1 MNIFVLTLILL
12 FSILTVGSNNNLTYA
27 EEETNNIVMKSNLI
41 VEEYITGLT
50 MPVLI
55 DFIGEQILV
64 VEKDLGTIKL
74 IKDGILISE
83 PILQIDVD
91 GTTEEGLIGMLVRD
105 NDVFIHYTTRSQD
118 NLTSNWFTKYTWNGE
133 KLVDPIELFEFH
145 GGNNRHNAGVIIEDK
160 DGIVFGSIGD
170 IGRGKVFDM
179 QKKENFLTN
188 ENNYVGSIF
197 SLDTPKEIYA
207 VGIRNTYGLDVD
219 PVTGILWDTENG
231 LNDYDEVNLVQKK
244 FNSGWNKIQGPIKDN
259 QDVPIIDDYE
269 YSDPEFSWERPIGVT
284 SIHFIQS
291 TLFPEYQNSVLVGS
305 FLGGILYKFE
315 LNENRDGFIFN
326 NDELNDLVLNKDDE
340 PSEIIFGAG
349 FAGITDIKMGPDGLL
364 YIVTIGDGKIHR
376 ILPAAVNNDV
386 RTSCDLNLD
395 TKNLSGCDFS
405 GKKFANEDFSY
416 KDFRFSNFSK
426 ADLTD
431 VNFHNANLVGANFYK
446 AELSNINF
454 SGAKLDSSIFKE
466 ALLQNINFVK
476 LDLVSADFQKSTL
489 LNINFIESNLERS
502 FFKNLV
508 ETKNVKFTGSNLHRS
523 DFSSANLTSV
533 SFENADLIDAIFDNA
548 ILKNANFDG
557 GKLWKTKLNNANL
570 ENSSFIESDNF
581 ESEFKKSNLKN
592 VNFQSSRLSH
602 VNFTGADLINA
613 NFLNIY
619 PIDSIFDNTDL
630 SDAKINT
637 CLKHDIVSRILNKV
651 LRSIE
656 NSNLGFFEELIIN
669 ACN

>member
-1 MNIFVLTLILL
+1 MNVSILASIILL
-12 FSILTVGSNNNLTYA
+12 SALTIVCYNNLSYA
-27 EEETNNIVMKSNLI
+27 EDETTNIVMKSNLI
-41 VEEYITGLT
+41 VEEYISGLT
-50 MPVLI
+50 TPVLI
-55 DFIGEQILV
+55 DFIGQQMLV

-91 GTTEEGLIGMLVRD
+91 GTTEEGLIGMLVRN
-105 NDVFIHYTTRSQD
+105 NDVFIHHTTRSQD
-118 NLTSNWFTKYTWNGE
+118 NLTSNWFTKYTWNGK

-179 QKKENFLTN
+179 QEMENFLTN

-197 SLDTPKEIYA
+197 SLDAPKEIYA

-259 QDVPIIDDYE
+259 QNVPIIDGYE

-315 LNENRDGFIFN
+315 LNENRDGFIFD
-326 NDELNDLVLNKDDE
+326 NDELSDLVLNKDDE

-376 ILPAAVNNDV
+376 ILPAAVNNNV
-386 RTSCDLNLD
+386 RTSCDLYSD
-395 TKNLSGCDFS
+395 TKNLSGCNFS
-405 GKKFANEDFSY
+405 GKKFTNEDFSY
-416 KDFRFSNFSK
+416 KDFRFSDFSK
-426 ADLTD
+426 TNLTN

-446 AELSNINF
+446 AELSNVNF

-489 LNINFIESNLERS
+489 LNTNFIESNLERT

-508 ETKNVKFTGSNLHRS
+508 ETKNVKFTGSNLYRS

-533 SFENADLIDAIFDNA
+533 SFENADLIDAIFDNS
-548 ILKNANFDG
+548 ILKNANFNG

-592 VNFQSSRLSH
+592 ANFQSSRLSH

-619 PIDSIFDNTDL
+619 PIESIFNNTDL

-669 ACN
+669 LCN